1 MIARTEEVITL
12 KKHISCK
19 YKCKFDGS
27 KCNSYQ
33 NWNNDNFQWDCKNS
47 RKNVCK
53 KRLYLESC

>member
-33 NWNNDNFQWDCKNS
+33 NWNNDKFHWDC
-47 RKNVCK
+47 
-53 KRLYLESC
+53 